1 MHALAWAACAQLHAP
16 RGGWGGGRVGMCVWT
31 QGHDGISPKKT
42 PLEGLLK
49 F

>member
-16 RGGWGGGRVGMCVWT
+16 RGGWGGGRVGMCVDHGAWWNKF
-31 QGHDGISPKKT
+31 QKT
-42 PLEGLLK
+42 SFKGLLK